1 MGDEE
6 HDGASI
12 KEQLIAACRGNNT
25 ELLEE
30 LLEDKPDPE
39 ITKLLNE
46 TVTVLGN
53 HLYHEAALR
62 GHC

>member
-1 MGDEE
+1 MQ
-6 HDGASI
+6 GASVE
-12 KEQLIAACRGNNT
+12 EQLIAACRGNNT
-25 ELLEE
+25 DLLTELIQGR
-30 LLEDKPDPE
+30 PDDQ

-62 GHC
+62 GHCTS